1 MKFKTEINYSKE
13 GWIIL
18 TFPSFKLH
26 VNKSKNES
34 ILYSIDDEMD
44 EVHKKEL
51 NILFEGRLF
60 FIKDLIEKLGIDYF
74 SLARKD
80 RKTCFYLTAELK
92 PFIHTT
98 IAFRFFGSIAD
109 SDFESEVFWIES
121 YQDIDYSIKLSK
133 DQLDIGKMILQIGFK
148 ELIKNN

>member
-26 VNKSKNES
+26 VNKTKNES
-34 ILYSIDDEMD
+34 ILYSIDDEID
-44 EVHKKEL
+44 KVRKKEL

-60 FIKDLIEKLGIDYF
+60 FIKDLIEKLGINYF

-80 RKTCFYLTAELK
+80 RKTSFIFRSEIK
-92 PFIHTT
+92 PFIYTA
-98 IAFRFFGSIAD
+98 IAFRFFGYISEPN
-109 SDFESEVFWIES
+109 FESEFSWVES
-121 YQDIDYSIKLSK
+121 FEDLDFTIKLSK
-133 DQLDIGKMILQIGFK
+133 DKLDVEKMILQIGFK